1 MRAAQC
7 LLETGDKLIVERV
20 TLFRTI
26 QRDAS
31 HAFRRF
37 VEHSLIGSHSQFSV
51 LRTRVLIFS
60 PLHLRFRL
68 PFAARPWKTFSLA
81 HRSSAKAYRRR
92 RDSHAAENSARPG
105 LATRIAPPHLC
116 RYL

>member
-1 MRAAQC
+1 MRATQC
-7 LLETGDKLIVERV
+7 VLETRDKFIIERV

-26 QRDAS
+26 QRNPS
-31 HAFRRF
+31 HASRRV

-60 PLHLRFRL
+60 PLHQRFQF

-81 HRSSAKAYRRR
+81 HRSLKKAYRRR
-92 RDSHAAENSARPG
+92 RDSHAAENSAHPG
-105 LATRIAPPHLC
+105 LATRIAPPRLC
-116 RYL
+116 RY

>member
-7 LLETGDKLIVERV
+7 FLETRDQLIVERV

-68 PFAARPWKTFSLA
+68 PFAAKPWKTFFLA
-81 HRSSAKAYRRR
+81 HPSSAKACPHR
-92 RDSHAAENSARPG
+92 RDSHAAENSMHPN
-105 LATRIAPPHLC
+105 
-116 RYL
+116 